1 MKNENN
7 YNLVG
12 FKGKLPKK
20 TYCCNEF
27 GSDNKVRNIKSAVL
41 KKYIQS
47 NNFNSIDWLIFDID
61 RNTCLDEI
69 ISDKLAPVPNI
80 FVSNP
85 ENRHAHLFYKL
96 DKPVHKNSFSSQ
108 KALRYA
114 AAVEYGLANKLGAD
128 LAYGGLLAKNPLHD
142 HWLIQYADNTA
153 YDLHYLADCVDT
165 TLIDNKA
172 ANQADYGLGRNC
184 SLFDQVREWAY
195 KAIRQGYPKDY
206 TQWLN
211 AVLQR
216 TEGLNIA
223 FRKNGIEPLPFSEV
237 KAIASSIAKFTFK
250 NFNQAGF
257 SAWQSE
263 QGRKGGLKSGEVRRK
278 DTALELDPTPWIT
291 EGISRAT
298 WYRRNK
304 SN

>member
-7 YNLVG
+7 YTLVR
-12 FKGKLPKK
+12 FKEKLPKK
-20 TYCCNEF
+20 TYSCNEF

-85 ENRHAHLFYKL
+85 ENRHAHLFYNL

-114 AAVEYGLANKLGAD
+114 AAVEYGLATKLGAD
-128 LAYGGLLAKNPLHD
+128 LAYGGLLAKNPLHE
-142 HWLIQYADNTA
+142 HWLIQYSDNTA
-153 YDLHYLADCVDT
+153 YDLHYLADFVDT
-165 TLIDNKA
+165 TLIYQKA
-172 ANQADYGLGRNC
+172 ANQAVYGLGRNC

-206 TQWLN
+206 TQWVN

-223 FRKNGIEPLPFSEV
+223 FRKNGIEPLPFSEI

-257 SAWQSE
+257 SVWQSNN
-263 QGRKGGLKSGEVRRK
+263 GKRSGEVRRIGSIEE
-278 DTALELDPTPWIT
+278 AAPWLDL
-291 EGISRAT
+291 GISRRTYFSRKKAGLIE
-298 WYRRNK
+298 
-304 SN
+304 